1 MPQPEERR
9 HSRGHVILVVASLRG
24 KSELHRVGRWVTP
37 SQGDLEESAT
47 ERKRPRT
54 AVLFASKQTLGHGFD
69 EVKGKILLGQA
80 ERVR

>member
-1 MPQPEERR
+1 MLL
-9 HSRGHVILVVASLRG
+9 GG
-24 KSELHRVGRWVTP
+24 KSGLHRVGRWVTP

-54 AVLFASKQTLGHGFD
+54 AVSFASKQSLGHGFD
-69 EVKGKILLGQA
+69 EVRGNILLGQA